1 MKTEDIIAL
10 AKAGFS
16 KDQIEAIN
24 KAMRAEP
31 EPTPA
36 PQPQQE
42 PEPTPA
48 LQPQQEPEPK
58 PVPQP
63 QDDPIL
69 QELLGIKT
77 LLQKQNIKNDGYG
90 NNPEKSVDDI
100 LASMIAPPKQ
110 KGGK

>member
-1 MKTEDIIAL
+1 MKVEDIIAL

-16 KDQIEAIN
+16 MDQIGTIN
-24 KAMRAEP
+24 KVMKAEP

-48 LQPQQEPEPK
+48 PKQEQEPK
-58 PVPQP
+58 PVTQP

-90 NNPEKSVDDI
+90 NNTEKSVDDI
-100 LASMIAPPKQ
+100 LASMIAPPKR
-110 KGGK
+110 GGE